1 MERKI
6 NWKCNLA
13 FIWVAEICSRA
24 GFSMAIPFIP
34 FYMRDHYLLSDG
46 DVKKNVMYFSVAGS
60 LALFLSFP
68 LWGMVG
74 DRMGR
79 RLMLLRAMFC
89 SGILYASFMF
99 APTVGILILLRFV
112 TGFFSGTVSPAQA
125 LVVTT
130 TPDEHHG
137 FALGMLSSSVWG
149 GNVLGLILGGLVVK
163 YGSYNEFWQ
172 RVFRF
177 ANFDPNG
184 MAVKLWSYN
193 MAFALTMILFLVAGI
208 IVLFMVKEN
217 FVPPP
222 KKPKAEKGT
231 GSSSAWAFAGFGCA
245 VYAILGMFLW
255 MSFANRCDEHYLSL
269 LVEVVSKL
277 KGKDVADLVGMIG
290 AAAAFGTVSAA
301 VIVGFFSDKVAP
313 RRIILPIAFIGSAAM
328 ICQAF
333 SVNWWMLGIA
343 RFITF
348 LAIGGLEPTV
358 LGLLSRESPKEKR
371 GTIFGCVASIRIA
384 GLMMGTFVG
393 WLVTRAADF
402 LLRDGTTIL
411 GQVPYNVGIRCIPLV
426 GATAL
431 LFLIPWIF
439 FVERMVMRRHAQIGE
454 GEKKP
459 TNTSEKICE

>member
-1 MERKI
+1 MEKKRI
-6 NWKCNLA
+6 NWKLNLA
-13 FIWVAEICSRA
+13 FIWMAEICSRA

-34 FYMRDHYLLSDG
+34 FYMRDRYMLSDG
-46 DVKKNVMYFSVAGS
+46 DVKTSVMMFGLAGS
-60 LALFLSFP
+60 LALFFSFP

-89 SGILYASFMF
+89 SGVLYASFMF
-99 APTVGILILLRFV
+99 APAVGILILLRFI

-130 TPDEHHG
+130 TPEDHHG

-149 GNVLGLILGGLVVK
+149 GNVLGMILGGLVVK
-163 YGSYNEFWQ
+163 YGSYNAFWQ
-172 RVFRF
+172 WVFRF
-177 ANFDPNG
+177 AHFDPQG
-184 MAVKLWSYN
+184 TVVKLWSYN

-208 IVLFMVKEN
+208 IVLFLVKEN
-217 FVPPP
+217 FTPPP

-231 GSSSAWAFAGFGCA
+231 GSFVWPFAGFGCA

-269 LVEVVSKL
+269 LVEVVGKV
-277 KGKDVADLVGMIG
+277 KGKGVADLVGMIG

-301 VIVGFFSDKVAP
+301 VIVGFFSDKVSP
-313 RRIILPIAFIGSAAM
+313 RRIILPIAVIGAAAM

-333 SVNWWMLGIA
+333 SVNGRMLGAA
-343 RFITF
+343 RFVTF

-371 GTIFGCVASIRIA
+371 GTIFGCVASLRIM
-384 GLMMGTFVG
+384 GLMLGSFTG
-393 WLVTRAADF
+393 WLVMKLVDF
-402 LLRDGTTIL
+402 LLRDGTTVF
-411 GQVPYNVGIRCIPLV
+411 GQPPYNVGIRCIPLV

-431 LFLIPWIF
+431 LLLIPWIF
-439 FVERMVMRRHAQIGE
+439 FVERMVARRHAQLE
-454 GEKKP
+454 AQKRFF
-459 TNTSEKICE
+459 SEDGCR

>member
-1 MERKI
+1 MAREI
-6 NWKCNLA
+6 NWKINLA

-34 FYMRDHYLLSDG
+34 FYMRDRYMLSDG
-46 DVKKNVMYFSVAGS
+46 DVKTSVMMFSFAGS
-60 LALFLSFP
+60 LALFFSFP

-89 SGILYASFMF
+89 SAVLYASFMF
-99 APTVGILILLRFV
+99 APAVGILILLRFI

-130 TPDEHHG
+130 TPDDHHG

-163 YGSYNEFWQ
+163 YGSYNAFWQ

-177 ANFDPNG
+177 ANFDPEG
-184 MAVKLWSYN
+184 IVVKLWSYN
-193 MAFALTMILFLVAGI
+193 MAFALTMLLFLIAGV
-208 IVLFMVKEN
+208 IVLFCVREN

-222 KKPKAEKGT
+222 PKPKKQGGAG
-231 GSSSAWAFAGFGCA
+231 WAFAGFGCA
-245 VYAILGMFLW
+245 VYVILGMFLW

-269 LVEVVSKL
+269 LVEVVGRV
-277 KGKDVADLVGMIG
+277 KGKGVADMVGMIG

-313 RRIILPIAFIGSAAM
+313 RRIILPIVFVGSAAM
-328 ICQAF
+328 ICQAL
-333 SVNWWMLGIA
+333 SVNGWMLGIA

-371 GTIFGCVASIRIA
+371 GTIFGCVASLRIA
-384 GLMMGTFVG
+384 GLMLGSFVG
-393 WLVTRAADF
+393 WSVTRVVDF
-402 LLRDGTTIL
+402 LLRDGTTVF

-431 LFLIPWIF
+431 LLLIPWIF
-439 FVERMVMRRHAQIGE
+439 FVERMVAKRHRQLEAEAG
-454 GEKKP
+454 K
-459 TNTSEKICE
+459 

>member
-1 MERKI
+1 MEKKI
-6 NWKCNLA
+6 NWKFNLT
-13 FIWVAEICSRA
+13 FIWLAEICSRA

-34 FYMRDHYLLSDG
+34 FYMRDRYLLTDG
-46 DVKKNVMYFSVAGS
+46 DVKTNVMYFSVAGS

-163 YGSYNEFWQ
+163 YGAYNAFWL

-177 ANFDPNG
+177 ADFDPNG
-184 MAVKLWSYN
+184 IVVKNWSYN
-193 MAFALTMILFLVAGI
+193 MAFALTMILFLVAGL
-208 IVLFMVKEN
+208 IVLFLVKEN
-217 FVPPP
+217 FVPPQP
-222 KKPKAEKGT
+222 KPKTEK
-231 GSSSAWAFAGFGCA
+231 GSSSWAFAGFGCA

-255 MSFANRCDEHYLSL
+255 MSFANRCDEHYLPL
-269 LVEVVSKL
+269 LVEVVGKL
-277 KGKDVADLVGMIG
+277 KGKSVADMVGVIG

-301 VIVGFFSDKVAP
+301 IIVGFFSDKVAP

-328 ICQAF
+328 ICQAL
-333 SVNWWMLGIA
+333 SVNGWMLGIA
-343 RFITF
+343 RFVTF

-371 GTIFGCVASIRIA
+371 GTIFGCVASLRIA

-393 WLVTRAADF
+393 WLVTRAVDF
-402 LLRDGTTIL
+402 LLRDGATIL
-411 GQVPYNVGIRCIPLV
+411 GQEPYNVGIRCIPLV

-431 LFLIPWIF
+431 LLLIPWIF
-439 FVERMVMRRHAQIGE
+439 FVERMVARRHAQVADR
-454 GEKKP
+454 K
-459 TNTSEKICE
+459 